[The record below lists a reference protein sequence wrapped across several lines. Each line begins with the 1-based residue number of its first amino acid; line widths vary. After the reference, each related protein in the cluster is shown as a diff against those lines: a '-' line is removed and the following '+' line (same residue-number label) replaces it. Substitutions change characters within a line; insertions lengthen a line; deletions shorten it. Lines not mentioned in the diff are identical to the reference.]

1 LKRTLSLL
9 AVLLVLLSCN
19 KRNFLDK
26 ALDKAGDNR
35 KELEKV
41 LNRYN
46 QTPKDSLKYKAA
58 VFLIENMCHHSYKS
72 SLNQFAEAFDS
83 IANHPY
89 KSLSSEFI
97 INNIEL
103 AFKAWYRI
111 PKDKRASFDEFCN
124 YILPYRSSDE
134 PIETDSRQKLYT
146 QYNWV
151 YKYLDAGGTMHNVV
165 DSITAQFKFRNC
177 IKLSI
182 YYKQPLS
189 ITQMEKSKYGLCDD
203 GINYFG

>member
-1 LKRTLSLL
+1 L

-89 KSLSSEFI
+89 NRERLHVFFALLDSISKKTKSPQIKIFNDIESLSSEFI

-124 YILPYRSSDE
+124 YILPYRSTDE
-134 PIETDSRQKLYT
+134 PK
-146 QYNWV
+146 
-151 YKYLDAGGTMHNVV
+151 
-165 DSITAQFKFRNC
+165 SIHGF
-177 IKLSI
+177 
-182 YYKQPLS
+182 
-189 ITQMEKSKYGLCDD
+189 IT
-203 GINYFG
+203 I